1 MSATARGRVS
11 IVGAGPGD
19 PELIT
24 VRALARIRT
33 AEVLV
38 YDRLVDPALVAEAP
52 PVAERVFAGK
62 ARGFAALEQ
71 HEIEALLITRALAG
85 KHVVRLKGGDPY
97 VFGRGGEEVAS
108 LVAAGIPVE
117 VVPGVSSA
125 LAAPASAGIP
135 VTHRELS
142 SSLTIVTGHEDPTK
156 PESAVDWHWL
166 AASNGTLVILMGLSQ
181 LPGIRDRLIAGG
193 RSPETPAAAIASGT
207 LPDQR
212 VVSATLAD
220 LPEVVAAAQL
230 VAPALVVIG
239 DVVRYRELL
248 APSALNGVPVTA
260 TAAEDSRVEPAP
272 AVFARVGSL
281 SSHLSREQSELG
293 EALGSRG
300 VGRRRHRPY
309 GDQATVRR
317 QESLGRPLAD
327 IVGGSNG

>member
-1 MSATARGRVS
+1 MSASGRVS

-24 VRALARIRT
+24 VRALARIRS

-38 YDRLVDPALVAEAP
+38 YDRLVDPALIDEAP
-52 PVAERVFAGK
+52 PTAERVFAGK

-71 HEIEALLITRALAG
+71 HEIEALLIARAYAG

-125 LAAPASAGIP
+125 LAVPASAGIP

-156 PESAVDWHWL
+156 PEAAVDWDWL
-166 AASNGTLVILMGLSQ
+166 AASQGTLVILMGLSQ
-181 LPGIRDRLIAGG
+181 LPGIRDQLITGG

-207 LPDQR
+207 QPDQR
-212 VVSATLAD
+212 VVTASLAD

-230 VAPALVVIG
+230 VAPALVVVG
-239 DVVRYRELL
+239 DVVRCRELL
-248 APSALNGVPVTA
+248 APSALNGAPVTA
-260 TAAEDSRVEPAP
+260 TGSEDSRVEPGP
-272 AVFARVGSL
+272 PVFAPVGSL
-281 SSHLSREQSELG
+281 SSHLSGERAEVG
-293 EALGSRG
+293 EASRSRDS
-300 VGRRRHRPY
+300 GRRRHRPY
-309 GDQATVRR
+309 GGRAAERR
-317 QESLGRPLAD
+317 QEALIGPLVD
-327 IVGGSNG
+327 NQGGSND